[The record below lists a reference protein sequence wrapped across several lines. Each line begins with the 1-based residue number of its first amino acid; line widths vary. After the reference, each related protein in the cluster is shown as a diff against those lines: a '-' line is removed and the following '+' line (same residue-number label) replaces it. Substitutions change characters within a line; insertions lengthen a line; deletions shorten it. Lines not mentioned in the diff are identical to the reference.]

1 MDEELYQIL
10 YPYLSDKKV
19 QQMKQ
24 YIQHGSVSTYEHCV
38 QVAVLCFLMNRT
50 WKLGAD
56 VETLVTAALLHDL
69 YLYDWHAKDEGL
81 HRLHGYR
88 HPKRAAKNA
97 ARYLGVSMDVQDIIR
112 THMWPLTITQIPRSR
127 EAWLVCMVDKYV
139 SLGESIRKR
148 KKKG

>member
-1 MDEELYQIL
+1 MDEELYRIL
-10 YPYLSDKKV
+10 YPYLTDKKV

-24 YIQHGSVSTYEHCV
+24 YMQHGSVSTYEHCV
-38 QVAVLCFLMNRT
+38 QVAVLCFLCNRM

-56 VETLVTAALLHDL
+56 VETLVIAALLHDL
-69 YLYDWHAKDEGL
+69 YLYDWHDRDGGL

-88 HPKRAAKNA
+88 HPKRAARNA
-97 ARYLGVSMDVQDIIR
+97 ARYLGVNVEVQDIIR

-139 SLGESIRKR
+139 SLLESIRRR
-148 KKKG
+148 KQKG